1 MDLVKL
7 LIFAGIFVLLVVLG
21 RILSA
26 RAEAQASQ
34 APSIPESWRGGSV
47 PVASRA
53 KAPAATGAEI
63 GFPIT
68 VPPVMRNQQGHYN
81 RPYFINYY
89 FGKTDLQA
97 GPPDPECFYDDFHLQ
112 AQNPEDEQ
120 AWEYEYTIATPAGLQ
135 QMMKEKGFTSLY
147 FDAPVVIVSRW
158 DLRGVLQ
165 TVVDEIMQSYGS
177 HGQPE
182 LFREPERWA

>member
-1 MDLVKL
+1 
-7 LIFAGIFVLLVVLG
+7 
-21 RILSA
+21 
-26 RAEAQASQ
+26 
-34 APSIPESWRGGSV
+34 
-47 PVASRA
+47 
-53 KAPAATGAEI
+53 
-63 GFPIT
+63 
-68 VPPVMRNQQGHYN
+68 
-81 RPYFINYY
+81 
-89 FGKTDLQA
+89 
-97 GPPDPECFYDDFHLQ
+97 
-112 AQNPEDEQ
+112 
-120 AWEYEYTIATPAGLQ
+120 EYTIATPAGLQ